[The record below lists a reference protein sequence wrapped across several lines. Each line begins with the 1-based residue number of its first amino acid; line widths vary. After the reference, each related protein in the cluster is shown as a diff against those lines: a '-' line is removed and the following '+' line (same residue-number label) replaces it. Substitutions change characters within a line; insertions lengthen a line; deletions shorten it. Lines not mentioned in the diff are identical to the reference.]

1 MSNPVFDSLPRY
13 PNDEQIVEDLSG
25 IQIEDPLFSSEVKQL
40 LGLEETV
47 DSKKKSEDSPTDF
60 DKIKQLV
67 LTNQN
72 LREFLTEVEDKFK
85 TNIDARES
93 EMKLLS
99 DELKQLNEKVKL

>member
-13 PNDEQIVEDLSG
+13 PDDEQIVEDLTG
-25 IQIEDPLFSSEVKQL
+25 VQTEDPLFSSEVKLIIDQ
-40 LGLEETV
+40 EETI
-47 DSKKKSEDSPTDF
+47 DSQKKSEDIPTDF

-93 EMKLLS
+93 EIKLLAN
-99 DELKQLNEKVKL
+99 ELKHLNEKVKI

>member
-13 PNDEQIVEDLSG
+13 PDDEQIVEDLTG
-25 IQIEDPLFSSEVKQL
+25 VQTEDTLFSSEVKLIIDQ
-40 LGLEETV
+40 EETI
-47 DSKKKSEDSPTDF
+47 DSQKKSEDIPTDF

-93 EMKLLS
+93 EIKLLAN
-99 DELKQLNEKVKL
+99 ELKHLNEKVKI

>member
-1 MSNPVFDSLPRY
+1 MSNPVFDFIPRY
-13 PNDEQIVEDLSG
+13 PDDEQIVEDLTG
-25 IQIEDPLFSSEVKQL
+25 VQTEDTLFSSEVKLIIDQ
-40 LGLEETV
+40 EETI
-47 DSKKKSEDSPTDF
+47 DSQKKSEDIPTDF

-93 EMKLLS
+93 EIKLLAN
-99 DELKQLNEKVKL
+99 ELKHLNEKVKI